1 MSLKFSNPEQ
11 FIEGYVTSR
20 YKDYETN
27 DCVVKALAILFG
39 ISYDESHGFT
49 RGFFSRGER
58 KGTLGFTEG
67 IRSMMRNPHIRFNG
81 VIREVQCMRK
91 ETIHSVQK
99 TYSNGMFLVDSV
111 NHVSVLCD
119 GVWLDYEGLISAKT
133 KVCAIYEFS
142 DFNHYA
148 AIRSKLKQEQD
159 TKPDVLSIILL
170 GIIVFALIFK
180 REMVKRDLMD
190 LWDWINHLLFI

>member
-67 IRSMMRNPHIRFNG
+67 IRSMMRNPHIRFHG
-81 VIREVQCMRK
+81 AIREVQCMRK

-133 KVCAIYEFS
+133 KVCAIYQFS

-148 AIRSKLKQEQD
+148 KFRAAVRKKSASKVDWLSWILAIL
-159 TKPDVLSIILL
+159 IAY
-170 GIIVFALIFK
+170 ALIFHGDQ
-180 REMVKRDLMD
+180 VKKDL
-190 LWDWINHLLFI
+190 LRLKHWIQYEISG